1 MSKAIIIKMIIFYAN
16 LYGVDPKLALSVVQV
31 ESQFNPSAISKT
43 GDYGLFQLQAASF
56 PQYKTE
62 QLLQPEINI
71 PEGIKYLAK
80 MKKEC
85 KFKNNNEFLV
95 CYNYGL
101 KNANNVKYPGRWP
114 YIKKILV
121 AMKGF

>member
-1 MSKAIIIKMIIFYAN
+1 MIKIIIVKMVIFYST
-16 LYGVDPKLALSVVQV
+16 LYGIDPKLALGVIQT

-43 GDYGLFQLQAASF
+43 GDYGIFQLNERSF
-56 PQYKTE
+56 PQYSKA
-62 QLLQPEINI
+62 QLLNPEINI
-71 PEGIKYLAK
+71 VLGINYLVK

-85 KFKNNNEFLV
+85 KFKDNNEFLV

-101 KNANNVKYPGRWP
+101 KNARAVKYPGRWP
-114 YIKKILV
+114 YTKKVLI